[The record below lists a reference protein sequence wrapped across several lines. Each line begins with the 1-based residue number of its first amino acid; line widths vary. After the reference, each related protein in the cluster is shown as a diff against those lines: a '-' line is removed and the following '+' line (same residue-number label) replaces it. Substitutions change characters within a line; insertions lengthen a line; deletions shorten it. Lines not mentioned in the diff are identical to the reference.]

1 MKFNKQHRPYLVGAQ
16 FIGAPPIYRPGERID
31 GPLADKEFF
40 QSKRG
45 ITPIGTR
52 ASPAFC
58 RDKGRM
64 RRWVGVWCLSS
75 CMAIPPGFPADPLEH
90 LTRTR
95 TSTRPPHPPHPT
107 PCPYRTAYV
116 YCCIRSAKFIIGTVH
131 EVLIR
136 ASLRH
141 PTGGRSSSSMGI
153 ITCSQKAAL

>member
-75 CMAIPPGFPADPLEH
+75 CMAIPPGVPADPLEQ
-90 LTRTR
+90 LTLRR
-95 TSTRPPHPPHPT
+95 TSTRPNT
-107 PCPYRTAYV
+107 FQIGGKR
-116 YCCIRSAKFIIGTVH
+116 RQGKIISDILPLT
-131 EVLIR
+131 
-136 ASLRH
+136 SSN
-141 PTGGRSSSSMGI
+141 GR
-153 ITCSQKAAL
+153 KAERILPVCTEYATWSKMTR